1 MEVLRGSRSSRPE
14 ISTPPAG
21 GLRQSWRGGKLATIS
36 AAMLLERYLEAVGS
50 QAIQRALDLDGTRPA
65 LVRPT
70 TDARFGD
77 FQLNGAM
84 KLAKELGRPPRDLAG
99 PIAEALGE
107 VGAIDRAEVAGPGF
121 VNLHLSS
128 AWIGQQLT
136 QALRDPERDGVP
148 PVDER
153 ETIIVDFSSPNIAK
167 QMHVGHLRS
176 TIIGDAISRT
186 LSFVGHDV
194 VRDNHL
200 GDWGTQF
207 GLLIVGMREW
217 GNEQTL
223 VDDPIRELE
232 RVYKLASER
241 AEQDHGFA
249 ASARAELA
257 KLQAGDADNRALW
270 RHFVDV
276 SRSALDAVY
285 EELGVTFDQWLGE
298 SAYHDALPGV
308 VDELVERGIA
318 RLDEGAV
325 CIFWN
330 ELDATPKP
338 LRKQKTP
345 FIVRKQDGAFLYS
358 TTDIATVLHR
368 RDHFAADRA
377 LYVVDNRQGLH
388 FQQLFAV
395 MALLGVAMQLEHV
408 GFGTVLGTDGK
419 PLRTRDA
426 RGNVITLASLLE
438 ESKQR
443 ARARIDEGI
452 AEGRLRVRMDE
463 IDEVSRVVGIGAVK
477 YADLRQNRLSDY
489 QFDWDK
495 MISFQGNAGPYVQY
509 AYARCASIFAKGGL
523 SMDEAASGVIS
534 LEAPTEI
541 GLGKHLLRFGDA
553 VHQAA
558 ATSQPHLICEHVYE
572 LSRAF
577 NSFYAECPVLDAAG
591 QTRGSRLG
599 LTALSAR
606 QIRRGLGLVGI
617 GVVERM

>member
-1 MEVLRGSRSSRPE
+1 MR
-14 ISTPPAG
+14 
-21 GLRQSWRGGKLATIS
+21 
-36 AAMLLERYLEAVGS
+36 LESYLEAIGS
-50 QAIQRALDLDGTRPA
+50 EAIQKALDLDGPRPA

-70 TDARFGD
+70 TDPKFGD

-84 KLAKELGRPPRDLAG
+84 KLGKELGKPPRELAL
-99 PIAEALGE
+99 PIAEALADVE
-107 VGAIDRAEVAGPGF
+107 AVAKAEVAGPGF
-121 VNLHLSS
+121 VNIHLRQS
-128 AWIGQQLT
+128 WIAERLGE
-136 QALRDPERDGVP
+136 ALRDVVRDGVP
-148 PVDER
+148 AVDAPEKV
-153 ETIIVDFSSPNIAK
+153 IVDFSSPNIAK

-176 TIIGDAISRT
+176 TIIGDALSRV

-217 GNEQTL
+217 GDEDALQS
-223 VDDPIRELE
+223 DPIRELE

-241 AEQDHGFA
+241 AGNDEAFA
-249 ASARAELA
+249 DAARAELA
-257 KLQAGDADNRALW
+257 KLQSGDPDNRALW
-270 RHFVDV
+270 EHFVEV
-276 SRSALDAVY
+276 SRTALDSVY
-285 EELGVTFDQWLGE
+285 DELGVTFDVWLGE

-308 VDELVERGIA
+308 VDDLLDKGIA
-318 RLDEGAV
+318 REDDGAV
-325 CIFWN
+325 CIFWH
-330 ELDATPKP
+330 ELDESPKA

-345 FIVRKQDGAFLYS
+345 FIVRKKDGAFLYS

-368 RDHFAADRA
+368 RDHFSADRA

-395 MALLGVAMQLEHV
+395 MALLGVDMKLEHV
-408 GFGTVLGTDGK
+408 GFGTVLGKDGK

-426 RGNVITLASLLE
+426 SGNVITLASLLE
-438 ESKQR
+438 EAKVR

-452 AEGRLRVRMDE
+452 SEGKLRVRPDEMD
-463 IDEVSRVVGIGAVK
+463 DVSRVVGIGAVK

-495 MISFQGNAGPYVQY
+495 MISFQGNSGPYLQY
-509 AYARCASIFAKGGL
+509 AYARCASIFAKGGVA
-523 SMDEAASGVIS
+523 MDDAAEGAIRLEAA
-534 LEAPTEI
+534 TEVT
-541 GLGKHLLRFGDA
+541 LGKHLLRFSDV

-572 LSRAF
+572 LARAF
-577 NSFYAECPVLDAAG
+577 NGFYAECPVLDAEGA
-591 QTRGSRLG
+591 TRESRLG
-599 LTALSAR
+599 LTALTAR
-606 QIRRGLGLVGI
+606 QIRRGLDLVGI